1 MLAYNTTGKP
11 QFGHDEAKA
20 DTSFPQ
26 LGHSAKAIVAAP
38 TANVLSAM
46 AVLGGLVLHL
56 CDVGGGNIRGNAAW
70 HIGDAV
76 G

>member
-1 MLAYNTTGKP
+1 MLAYKTTGKP

-46 AVLGGLVLHL
+46 AVLGASLHL
-56 CDVGGGNIRGNAAW
+56 RDVGGGNIRGNVVW
-70 HIGDAV
+70 RIGDSV